1 MCNDTRPLGFA
12 KENKQCKQVTKL
24 FLFATRKTR
33 QTAQPWL
40 DLPLLTG
47 VICNYFFSLHQDEK
61 VIISHTQKN
70 VAKPHQTAT
79 FVEGGP

>member
-47 VICNYFFSLHQDEK
+47 VICNYFFSLH
-61 VIISHTQKN
+61 
-70 VAKPHQTAT
+70 
-79 FVEGGP
+79 